1 MQTPDQSSSKLG
13 TAASRKSSARSSR
26 APSVRTRVAKWVR
39 GSLRLQ
45 SFAARLYSAHGDAY
59 VNTVAHSIFD
69 LRYRFIGALGF
80 ALSGALSGCS
90 IGESIKLLVTGN
102 TRELR
107 ERPDDTAERSPRH
120 TGLLVLALDG
130 VGRKQLYDM
139 LKKGE
144 LPAFSKLL
152 YGKNGSFPHAH
163 FDESFLAT
171 LPSSTAVAWVTAFTG
186 AVPAEH
192 GVSGNEFFIREKAEF
207 AAPVPVTFHD
217 TTPVFA
223 TYTDGYVNRL
233 TLVPTVY
240 ERMRKR
246 DPNIQIWVAMHMLH
260 RGADK
265 LLLTD
270 RAVLADAFK
279 AFLETQVTER
289 LAQKDSKAV
298 YAELDEQ
305 VVDSVVNELEDDDEP
320 LPDVLTIY
328 LSGTDQFAHV
338 AESGPDSARRE
349 YLREEVDPLLEGLTK
364 ALVKRRM
371 LDNRYVVVT
380 ADHGH
385 TEVVDDDEHALAM
398 DDDKH
403 DPPAVLKKAGFHLR
417 PFELEVSDT
426 TRFDTVLAYQG
437 AMAYVYVADR
447 SRCNDERCE
456 WKQPPR
462 FREDVLEVAEAFWQA
477 STNGKYVPEMKGT
490 LDMVLARKPR
500 PAKSVDA
507 PFEVYEGGGRLVPIA
522 QHLERHPHPTYVELE
537 KRLKALG
544 VGRVGERAGDVIL
557 IACNGD
563 KNTPEERY
571 YFSSRYRSWH
581 GSPSKQDSEIAL
593 IVAHPERSSG
603 ELGRKVKK
611 VLGDEPFQQK
621 FSDVLL
627 ALRYDDTEP
636 RVVDRSRGSGQRAS
650 RR

>member
-1 MQTPDQSSSKLG
+1 MLMAWSIKGWPQV
-13 TAASRKSSARSSR
+13 ASALCLAVSSA
-26 APSVRTRVAKWVR
+26 
-39 GSLRLQ
+39 
-45 SFAARLYSAHGDAY
+45 AY
-59 VNTVAHSIFD
+59 
-69 LRYRFIGALGF
+69 
-80 ALSGALSGCS
+80 GCS
-90 IGESIKLLVTGN
+90 IGESLKLLVTGN

-107 ERPDDTAERSPRH
+107 ERPEQRAERSPRH
-120 TGLLVLALDG
+120 PALLVLALDG
-130 VGRKQLYDM
+130 VGRDQLYDM

-144 LPAFSKLL
+144 LPAFARLL
-152 YGKNGSFPHAH
+152 QGENGRFPHAY
-163 FDESFLAT
+163 FDETFLAT

-186 AVPAEH
+186 ATPAEH
-192 GVSGNEFFIREKAEF
+192 GVAGNEFFIRERAEF

-217 TTPVFA
+217 TTPVFE

-233 TLVPTVY
+233 TLTPTVY

-246 DPNIQIWVAMHMLH
+246 DPDVQIWVAMHQLH

-279 AFLETQVTER
+279 AFLETQITER

-305 VVDSVVNELEDDDEP
+305 VVDSVIDELGDEDEP

-328 LSGTDQFAHV
+328 LSGADQFAHV
-338 AESGPDSARRE
+338 AESGPDNARRE
-349 YLREEVDPLLEGLTK
+349 YLREEIDPLLKALTK
-364 ALVKRRM
+364 ALAQRRM

-385 TEVVDDDEHALAM
+385 TEVKDDDEHALAM
-398 DDDKH
+398 DDEDH

-417 PFELEVSDT
+417 PFALKVSENEK
-426 TRFDTVLAYQG
+426 FDSVLAYQG

-447 SRCNDERCE
+447 SRCNEERCE
-456 WKQPPR
+456 WKYPPR
-462 FREDVLEVAEAFWQA
+462 FQEDVLAVAEAFWQA
-477 STNGKYVPEMKGT
+477 SKNGKYVRDMKDT

-507 PFEVYEGGGRLVPIA
+507 PFEVYVGNGKLVPIR
-522 QHLERHPHPTYVELE
+522 QHLARHPHETYVALE
-537 KRLKALG
+537 QRLRALG

-563 KNTPEERY
+563 KDDPDERY

-593 IVAHPERSSG
+593 IVAHPRHSSA
-603 ELGRKVKK
+603 EIASKVKR
-611 VLGDEPFQQK
+611 VLGDEPFQEK
-621 FSDVLL
+621 FADVLL
-627 ALRYDDTEP
+627 DLRYGRAASNSES
-636 RVVDRSRGSGQRAS
+636 RVARH
-650 RR
+650 